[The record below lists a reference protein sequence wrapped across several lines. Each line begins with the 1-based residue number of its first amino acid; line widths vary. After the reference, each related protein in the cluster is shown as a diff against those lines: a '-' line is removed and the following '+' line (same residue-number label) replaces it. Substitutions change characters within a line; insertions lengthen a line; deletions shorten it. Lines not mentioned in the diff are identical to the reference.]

1 MQNRVHL
8 GPKTV
13 LFKEGEE
20 TRKLYLIKKGE
31 VLCLKS
37 THDRLIPVFL
47 AKEDDIIGE
56 SAMIGDNIST
66 YSAVTL
72 GKVELLEIPSQ
83 NFEEVLKSA
92 PSWLVDL
99 TTIMINRFQHTA
111 NLIAENRVIHPLIIE
126 EDKFP
131 STLEVEFKKLLD

>member
-8 GPKTV
+8 GPKSV

-37 THDRLIPVFL
+37 TQDRLIPVFL

-72 GKVELLEIPSQ
+72 GQVELLEIPSQ

-131 STLEVEFKKLLD
+131 SKLEVEFKKLLD